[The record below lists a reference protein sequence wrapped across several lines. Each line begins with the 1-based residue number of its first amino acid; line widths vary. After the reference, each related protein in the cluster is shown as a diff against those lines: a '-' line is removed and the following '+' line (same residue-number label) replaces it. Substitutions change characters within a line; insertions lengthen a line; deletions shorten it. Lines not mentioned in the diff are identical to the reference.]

1 MSLICEGFGFC
12 VIAKD
17 AYGKC
22 MLGFENNDEDIDWI
36 HYDEYLEDFTVK
48 NRLNEK

>member
-1 MSLICEGFGFC
+1 
-12 VIAKD
+12 
-17 AYGKC
+17 

-36 HYDEYLEDFTVK
+36 HYDEYLEDFTIK